1 MLNAPDTILLID
13 DDYATNYLH
22 KRFFNKSDFDS
33 SIMIASDG
41 QEGIDILMTLNE
53 QVKDDAMVVIILDIN
68 MPVMDGW
75 TFLEVFEEVRSQLN
89 YKTAL
94 LMVSSSINPDDRKRA
109 EDSPIVDRYIS
120 KPLTQDSLDMIRE
133 NFS

>member
-22 KRFFNKSDFDS
+22 KRFFSKSDFDS

-41 QEGIDILMTLNE
+41 QEGIDTLLSLNDTINE
-53 QVKDDAMVVIILDIN
+53 EAMVVIILDIN

-75 TFLEVFEEVRSQLN
+75 TFLKVFEDVKRQLHF
-89 YKTAL
+89 KTAL

-109 EDSPIVDRYIS
+109 EDSHIVDRYIS
-120 KPLTQDSLDMIRE
+120 KPLTQESLEMIRE
-133 NFS
+133 NYC